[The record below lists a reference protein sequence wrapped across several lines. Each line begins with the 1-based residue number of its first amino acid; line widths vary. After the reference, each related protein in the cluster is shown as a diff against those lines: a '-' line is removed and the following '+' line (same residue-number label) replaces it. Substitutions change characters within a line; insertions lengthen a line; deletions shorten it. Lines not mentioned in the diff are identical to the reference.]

1 MKDDPELQKQFVEDL
16 GKMAVIERALGAARQ
31 REAMQDVY
39 GAWEELQQ
47 LRSRDQEL
55 FINDQELNAR
65 YLDLTTKAS
74 TLVNL
79 LNDAEKCRNAG
90 EVGSALGKYMEAKR
104 LYLYSWFA
112 KEGIESLLEEVLPL
126 N

>member
-1 MKDDPELQKQFVEDL
+1 
-16 GKMAVIERALGAARQ
+16 MAVIERALGAARQ

-47 LRSRDQEL
+47 LRSKDQEL

-104 LYLYSWFA
+104 LYLYSRFA
-112 KEGIESLLEEVLPL
+112 KEGIESLLDEIFR
-126 N
+126 